1 MQFESNYYAIVME
14 QSTGLGAFEL
24 LADPQTGA
32 VFPEM
37 GPNMM
42 WNTKYSPM
50 HKAARRYPRHAA
62 ASRPP

>member
-32 VFPEM
+32 V
-37 GPNMM
+37 
-42 WNTKYSPM
+42 
-50 HKAARRYPRHAA
+50 
-62 ASRPP
+62 SRDGSEHDVEHQVQPDA